1 MIIEQLESKIKAL
14 PYDKVIPFS
23 YIDIESISI
32 DTRRQY
38 LHRLHDRGLI
48 SINDNYEVI
57 LNSNF
62 IENSSAY
69 NLSQFINKQI
79 TLPKQ
84 IEFHPEL
91 ENLKQ
96 HRLRFN
102 F

>member
-48 SINDNYEVI
+48 SIFRSSFLAFLSYINCIKI
-57 LNSNF
+57 LC
-62 IENSSAY
+62 
-69 NLSQFINKQI
+69 
-79 TLPKQ
+79 
-84 IEFHPEL
+84 
-91 ENLKQ
+91 
-96 HRLRFN
+96 
-102 F
+102 